1 MKRKTNLF
9 YTSGPDSKFLTFSN
23 YTESLTGNFIS
34 TDHKLFPSKFLCL
47 NIDNLT
53 DITKPSFIKLLSAYY
68 ENKMAVLRDDAIY
81 KDQNIEEN
89 ALPLAYLVEC
99 LIHIEFDKES
109 QEFIWN
115 DADIETILEQNPNK
129 KEMFNYVGDVSEEDY
144 DGTYSDIICYIDL
157 NVYNKASIEY
167 ILDQNT
173 DNSVINTTN
182 VIEDTNNLYGWT
194 CSEMTQAG
202 SVKHGDIID
211 IYDNIYQGTPGD
223 LSISQEAV
231 KPIFD
236 VHSGEECYYN
246 YTSILK
252 SLTVK
257 KHNNKFTASEAA
269 YYNKRLPGAVRAGDI
284 KLNEDGTLNVETAR
298 ENFVEFM
305 IHDKQNTVYNTYT
318 EREAREYNASL
329 PGAVKAGD
337 ENTAPTLVFN
347 AIIPL
352 YDLVNINYKA
362 NTTNIVDNIESIDLQ
377 KSVSNTPYNHNVP
390 LGIWLSTTPV
400 ELEVDRDTLMS
411 PTWSLLISSQF
422 KALPYYSKN
431 LFDEGIENKKILES
445 SNSKMYNTFASV
457 MVRQNQLIDLFT
469 KMQSQI
475 IDLQKRLELVQNQ
488 ISLIGTNKNIDSL
501 HLEQANFELDLRNE
515 FNEFKDEVRD
525 YFKNLTWKATI

>member
-47 NIDNLT
+47 NIENLT

-68 ENKMAVLRDDAIY
+68 ENKMAVLRDDSIN
-81 KDQNIEEN
+81 KDQNIEEH

-99 LIHIEFDKES
+99 LIHIEFDKEN
-109 QEFIWN
+109 QEFVWN
-115 DADIETILEQNPNK
+115 NSDIETILANNPDK
-129 KEMFNYVGDVSEEDY
+129 KDMFNYVGDISEEDY

-157 NVYNKASIEY
+157 NAYNKASIEY
-167 ILDQNT
+167 IIDQNN
-173 DNSVINTTN
+173 DNSTVNTTDI
-182 VIEDTNNLYGWT
+182 VEDTNNLYGWT
-194 CSEMTQAG
+194 CSEVKANGEIKYGDIVDTYDNLYQG
-202 SVKHGDIID
+202 SVGD
-211 IYDNIYQGTPGD
+211 YV
-223 LSISQEAV
+223 LSQEAT

-236 VHSGEECYYN
+236 VESGDERYYN
-246 YTSILK
+246 YTSILN

-257 KHNNKFTASEAA
+257 KHNNKYTATEAA
-269 YYNKRLPGAVRAGDI
+269 YYNKRLQGAVKAGDI
-284 KLNEDGTLNVETAR
+284 KTNADGSLDAEVSR
-298 ENFVEFM
+298 ENYVDFIVA
-305 IHDKQNTVYNTYT
+305 DKETTVYNTYT
-318 EREAREYNASL
+318 EVEAREYNASL
-329 PGAVKAGD
+329 PGAVKPGD
-337 ENTAPTLVFN
+337 HNVAPTLVFN

-362 NTTNIVDNIESIDLQ
+362 NTNSIIDNIESIDLQ
-377 KSVSNTPYNHNVP
+377 LSTSNTPYNHNVP

-431 LFDEGIENKKILES
+431 LFDTGIENKKVLES
-445 SNSKMYNTFASV
+445 SSNKMYNTFASV
-457 MVRQNQLIDLFT
+457 IVRQNQLIDMFT
-469 KMQSQI
+469 KMQQQI
-475 IDLQKRLELVQNQ
+475 IDQQKRLELVQNQ

-501 HLEQANFELDLRNE
+501 HLEQANFEIDLRKELND
-515 FNEFKDEVRD
+515 FKDEVRE